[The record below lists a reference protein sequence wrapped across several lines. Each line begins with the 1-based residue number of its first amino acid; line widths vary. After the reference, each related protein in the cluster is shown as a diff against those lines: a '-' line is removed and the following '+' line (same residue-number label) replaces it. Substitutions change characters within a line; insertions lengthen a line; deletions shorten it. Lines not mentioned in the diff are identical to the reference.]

1 MEHMGRRD
9 RDHGNNENNEEVDNG
24 TGGNDRPM
32 TLATFLKVNPPS
44 FSGATTVTKAD
55 DWFREMER

>member
-1 MEHMGRRD
+1 MATAMRDSTAAIRESAAATNRAMEHMGRRD

-32 TLATFLKVNPPS
+32 TLATFLK
-44 FSGATTVTKAD
+44 
-55 DWFREMER
+55 